1 MKNTIK
7 NIIQGDNLKQIF
19 QYVLNNLYRSGPI
32 SVTDMEILSYLSL
45 YQNEIFE
52 IHKSSIL
59 NYMAVFYKETEEKS
73 LKDVIFNQYKKYINE
88 NYQHNYTPVQA
99 NIIKEVANSQYFSFS
114 APTSTGKSFVFMNM
128 IKESI
133 HDVVVIVPSRA
144 LINEYYLKLC
154 NQIQDKSVNIL
165 TFIDKINTANSQ
177 KSIFII
183 TPERCRELFKY
194 RDKFTVDLFLFDE
207 AQLSDEDSK
216 RGLYFDS
223 IVRRCQAAFPYSKF
237 IFAHPFVENP
247 DSQIEKNHF
256 DKTKSNAIQY
266 KQKNVGQM
274 FLCVDDNWN
283 YFHFGIEKAIMGN
296 QKVKCPFDPIKKVI
310 EQNGTVLFYISKSK
324 IYDKRFLTEFRK
336 YIDLCKSIDSEVV
349 DSYINK
355 LKEYTGG
362 DTIAN
367 KNYYS
372 QMIALLKRGI
382 VIHHGSLPLQTRI
395 IIEEFTKAGFCR
407 ICFATSTLEQGINMP
422 FDIVFLDRLEASK
435 PLAVKNLIGRA
446 GRSTS
451 LNKFDYGFVIIS
463 SPSNMAKFREI
474 INQDEILSAISSLE
488 STELHDDDY
497 NEFREAI
504 LNGTLSDEYN
514 LTENELNLLETNDAK
529 KIIELILNS
538 TFSGDKLIDF
548 QTINSDDNYK
558 LKLYEY
564 FSDLYSTYL
573 GRNLEDGENDV
584 LNTAIKIMLWRIY
597 GKTFKN
603 ICWYRYS
610 YASRTKDREILKK
623 HGHRTDHIMANYM
636 TGYHDFPDKH
646 LPRFGLFL
654 LGTKAKDVDYDLVM
668 YDTYD
673 YIDKLIGFKLSDVY
687 YAAFSKYYEEFGDI
701 RALRLAKYI
710 KYGTDSERYIWML
723 RYGMSFEDIETIDKH
738 IESINAERIIFKDS
752 IRTVPDEEIQSI
764 IRFIP

>member
-266 KQKNVGQM
+266 KQKM
-274 FLCVDDNWN
+274 
-283 YFHFGIEKAIMGN
+283 
-296 QKVKCPFDPIKKVI
+296 
-310 EQNGTVLFYISKSK
+310 
-324 IYDKRFLTEFRK
+324 
-336 YIDLCKSIDSEVV
+336 
-349 DSYINK
+349 
-355 LKEYTGG
+355 
-362 DTIAN
+362 
-367 KNYYS
+367 
-372 QMIALLKRGI
+372 
-382 VIHHGSLPLQTRI
+382 
-395 IIEEFTKAGFCR
+395 
-407 ICFATSTLEQGINMP
+407 
-422 FDIVFLDRLEASK
+422 
-435 PLAVKNLIGRA
+435 
-446 GRSTS
+446 
-451 LNKFDYGFVIIS
+451 
-463 SPSNMAKFREI
+463 
-474 INQDEILSAISSLE
+474 
-488 STELHDDDY
+488 
-497 NEFREAI
+497 
-504 LNGTLSDEYN
+504 
-514 LTENELNLLETNDAK
+514 
-529 KIIELILNS
+529 
-538 TFSGDKLIDF
+538 
-548 QTINSDDNYK
+548 
-558 LKLYEY
+558 
-564 FSDLYSTYL
+564 
-573 GRNLEDGENDV
+573 
-584 LNTAIKIMLWRIY
+584 
-597 GKTFKN
+597 
-603 ICWYRYS
+603 
-610 YASRTKDREILKK
+610 
-623 HGHRTDHIMANYM
+623 
-636 TGYHDFPDKH
+636 
-646 LPRFGLFL
+646 
-654 LGTKAKDVDYDLVM
+654 
-668 YDTYD
+668 
-673 YIDKLIGFKLSDVY
+673 
-687 YAAFSKYYEEFGDI
+687 
-701 RALRLAKYI
+701 
-710 KYGTDSERYIWML
+710 
-723 RYGMSFEDIETIDKH
+723 
-738 IESINAERIIFKDS
+738 
-752 IRTVPDEEIQSI
+752 
-764 IRFIP
+764 